1 MPEDQQTTLREQ
13 VAALLR
19 GGSAHATLEQAVRG
33 LTLAAAGGKPRQTPH
48 TVWQLLEHIRIAQWD
63 ILEFSRNPDHVSP
76 EFPAGYWP
84 PAAQPPSSSALR
96 RSRTAVLTDR
106 DAMIALVLDPRRD
119 LVAPLPHAPDK
130 TLLREA
136 LVLADH
142 NAYHVGQLVLARRW
156 MRNWPD

>member
-33 LTLAAAGGKPRQTPH
+33 LTLAAVGGKPRQAPH